1 MRLFKK
7 TNIDFLGK
15 RKMWYVIS
23 SIMVLLGMFSVFVKG
38 ISYGIDFRGG
48 TELVLTFQQSIDIG
62 DIRTALTKVGLGNSE
77 IKYYGTESSVLIRT
91 SEQEEGTAISDK
103 IKSVMATSFPGKKF
117 EVAKEDKIGPK
128 IGKELRRDALYAVI
142 WSFLAILAYV
152 AIRFKFAYGLGA
164 VIALV
169 HDVFTTFGFL
179 SILNGV
185 VPGLNLEISQEII
198 AAFLTLI
205 GVSVNDTV
213 VIFDRIRE
221 NLKIYRSLPLEE
233 VMNKSL
239 NDTLSRTIITSATIF
254 LVLIVLLIFGG
265 EVNRGFAFT
274 MAFGIVTGTY
284 SSIYVA
290 SAFVLDWTRYRSRV
304 RATAAAQAQIPQ

>member
-23 SIMVLLGMFSVFVKG
+23 GMMMFIGMLGLLFKG
-38 ISYGIDFRGG
+38 ITYGIDFQGG
-48 TELVLTFQQSIDIG
+48 TEIVLQFQQKTEIS
-62 DIRTALTKVGLGNSE
+62 DIRTALAKVGLGNSE
-77 IKYYGTESSVLIRT
+77 IKYYGSDNYILIRT
-91 SEQEEGTAISDK
+91 GEQAEGSTIADR
-103 IKSVMATSFPGKKF
+103 IKNAVQTSMTDKKF
-117 EVAKEDKIGPK
+117 EVVKEDKIGPK
-128 IGKELRRDALYAVI
+128 IGKELRRDAFYAVI
-142 WSFLAILAYV
+142 WAFLAILAYV

-164 VIALV
+164 VLALI
-169 HDVFTTFGFL
+169 HDVFTTLGFL
-179 SILNGV
+179 SILNGLI
-185 VPGLNLEISQEII
+185 PGLNLEISQEII

-221 NLKIYRSLPLEE
+221 NEKIYRSMSLQE
-233 VMNKSL
+233 VMRKSL

-284 SSIYVA
+284 SSIFIA
-290 SAFVLDWTRYRSRV
+290 SAFVLDWTRYRNRK
-304 RATAAAQAQIPQ
+304 TAVTA

>member
-7 TNIDFLGK
+7 TNIDFLGT
-15 RKMWYVIS
+15 RKIWYIVS
-23 SIMVLLGMFSVFVKG
+23 SIMVLIGMASIVFKG
-38 ISYGIDFRGG
+38 ITYGIDFEGG
-48 TELVLTFQQSIDIG
+48 TELVLAFQQRAAVG

-77 IKYYGTESSVLIRT
+77 IKFYGTENSVLIRT
-91 SEQEEGTAISDK
+91 AEQEEGTAISDK
-103 IKSVMATSFPGKKF
+103 IKKVIAESFPDKKF
-117 EVAKEDKIGPK
+117 EVIKEDKIGPK

-142 WSFLAILAYV
+142 WSFFAILAYI

-164 VIALV
+164 VIATI

-179 SILNGV
+179 SILNGII
-185 VPGLNLEISQEII
+185 PGLNLEITQEVI

-221 NLKIYRSLPLEE
+221 NLKIYRSLPLME

-254 LVLIVLLIFGG
+254 IVLIILLIFGG

-274 MAFGIVTGTY
+274 MAFGIITGTY
-284 SSIYVA
+284 SSIYIA
-290 SAFVLDWTRYRSRV
+290 SAFVLDWTGYRSRT
-304 RATAAAQAQIPQ
+304 RTTAAHPPQ

>member
-23 SIMVLLGMFSVFVKG
+23 SAMVLVGMVSIFYKG
-38 ISYGIDFRGG
+38 ISYGIDFQGG
-48 TELVLTFQQSIDIG
+48 TEIVLAFQQKVEISAIRMSLTNVGLGTSEIKTYGADNYIL
-62 DIRTALTKVGLGNSE
+62 IRTA
-77 IKYYGTESSVLIRT
+77 
-91 SEQEEGTAISDK
+91 EQAEGTSIADK
-103 IKSVMATSFPGKKF
+103 IKSTVKISFPDKRF
-117 EVAKEDKIGPK
+117 EVVKEDKIGPK

-142 WSFLAILAYV
+142 WAFLAILAYV

-179 SILNGV
+179 SILNGLI
-185 VPGLNLEISQEII
+185 PGLNLEISQEII

-213 VIFDRIRE
+213 IIFDRIRE
-221 NLKIYRSLPLEE
+221 NEKIYRSMSLND

-239 NDTLSRTIITSATIF
+239 NDTLSRTIITSGTIF
-254 LVLIVLLIFGG
+254 IVLIVLLIFGG

-290 SAFVLDWTRYRSRV
+290 SAFVLDWTQYRKRK
-304 RATAAAQAQIPQ
+304 TAVTA

>member
-15 RKMWYVIS
+15 RKTWYLIS
-23 SIMVLLGMFSVFVKG
+23 SVMVLIGMLGLLFRG
-38 ISYGIDFRGG
+38 ITYGIDFQGG
-48 TELVLTFQQSIDIG
+48 TEIVMAFQQKVEIS
-62 DIRTALTKVGLGNSE
+62 DIRTALIKVGLSNSE
-77 IKYYGTESSVLIRT
+77 IKYYGEDKYILIRT
-91 SEQEEGTAISDK
+91 GEQAEGTAIADK
-103 IKSVMATSFPGKKF
+103 AKNAIETSLPDKKF
-117 EVAKEDKIGPK
+117 EVVKESKIGPK
-128 IGKELRRDALYAVI
+128 IGSELRRDAFLAVI

-164 VIALV
+164 VLALV
-169 HDVFTTFGFL
+169 HDVFTTLGFL
-179 SILNGV
+179 SILNGLI
-185 VPGLNLEISQEII
+185 PGLNLEISQEII

-221 NLKIYRSLPLEE
+221 NEKIYRSMSLMEI
-233 VMNKSL
+233 MKKSL
-239 NDTLSRTIITSATIF
+239 NETLSRTIITSATIF

-284 SSIYVA
+284 SSIFIA
-290 SAFVLDWTRYRSRV
+290 SAFVLDYTRLRNRKTV
-304 RATAAAQAQIPQ
+304 VA

>member
-7 TNIDFLGK
+7 TTIDFLGK
-15 RKMWYVIS
+15 RNFWYFIS
-23 SIMVLLGMFSVFVKG
+23 GSMVLVGVFSLFVRG
-38 ISYGIDFRGG
+38 FTLGIDFRGG
-48 TELVLTFQQSIDIG
+48 TELSVQFDQRVEISDV
-62 DIRTALTKVGLGNSE
+62 RTALTKVGLGKAE
-77 IKYYGTESSVLIRT
+77 IKTYGADTEFLIRST
-91 SEQEEGTAISDK
+91 EQAEGTLIGDHIKTALQAQFPNRTFDVRKEYKIS
-103 IKSVMATSFPGKKF
+103 
-117 EVAKEDKIGPK
+117 PK

-142 WSFLAILAYV
+142 WSMLAILAYV
-152 AIRFKFAYGLGA
+152 AVRFRFTYGLGA
-164 VIALV
+164 VIAIV

-179 SILNGV
+179 SLLNGV
-185 VPGLNLEISQEII
+185 IPGVNLEISQEVV

-221 NLKIYRSLPLEE
+221 NQKIYKTMPLAE

-239 NDTLSRTIITSATIF
+239 NETLSRTIITSGTIF

-290 SAFVLDWTRYRSRV
+290 SAFVLDWSLFRKT
-304 RATAAAQAQIPQ
+304 QASMA

>member
-15 RKMWYVIS
+15 RKMWYIVS
-23 SIMVLLGMFSVFVKG
+23 TIMVLFGMFSIVFKG
-38 ISYGIDFRGG
+38 INYGIDFQGG
-48 TELVLTFQQSIDIG
+48 TELVLAFQQKIDIG
-62 DIRTALTKVGLGNSE
+62 EIRVGLTKVGLGTSE
-77 IKYYGTESSVLIRT
+77 IKSYGGDNNVLIRT
-91 SEQEEGTAISDK
+91 SEQAEGTGVADK
-103 IKSVMATSFPGKKF
+103 IKNAMKVSFPEKKF
-117 EVAKEDKIGPK
+117 EVIKEDKIGPK
-128 IGKELRRDALYAVI
+128 IGKELRTDAMLAVF
-142 WSFLAILAYV
+142 WSFVAILIYV
-152 AIRFKFAYGLGA
+152 AIRFKFAYGFGA
-164 VIALV
+164 VVALV

-179 SILNGV
+179 SLLNNTI
-185 VPGLNLEISQEII
+185 PGLNLDLSQEII

-213 VIFDRIRE
+213 IIFDRIRE
-221 NLKIYRSLPLEE
+221 NEKIYRSMPLME

-239 NDTLSRTIITSATIF
+239 NDTLSRTIITSSTIF
-254 LVLIVLLIFGG
+254 MVLIILLLFGG

-290 SAFVLDWTRYRSRV
+290 SAFVLDWTRYKNRKK
-304 RATAAAQAQIPQ
+304 AAIAAA

>member
-15 RKMWYVIS
+15 RKMWYIVS
-23 SIMVLLGMFSVFVKG
+23 TIMVLFGMFSIVFKG
-38 ISYGIDFRGG
+38 INYGIDFQGG
-48 TELVLTFQQSIDIG
+48 TELVLAFQQKIDIG
-62 DIRTALTKVGLGNSE
+62 EIRIGLTKVGLGTSE
-77 IKYYGTESSVLIRT
+77 IKSFGGDNNVLIRT
-91 SEQEEGTAISDK
+91 SEQAEGTGVADK
-103 IKSVMATSFPGKKF
+103 IKNAMKVSFPEKKF
-117 EVAKEDKIGPK
+117 EVIKEDKIGPK
-128 IGKELRRDALYAVI
+128 IGKELRTDAMLAVF
-142 WSFLAILAYV
+142 WSFIAILIYV
-152 AIRFKFAYGLGA
+152 AIRFKFAYGFGA
-164 VIALV
+164 VVALV

-179 SILNGV
+179 SLLNNTI
-185 VPGLNLEISQEII
+185 PGLNLDLSQEII

-213 VIFDRIRE
+213 IIFDRIRE
-221 NLKIYRSLPLEE
+221 NEKIYRSMPLME

-239 NDTLSRTIITSATIF
+239 NDTLSRTIITSSTIF
-254 LVLIVLLIFGG
+254 MVLIILLLFGG

-290 SAFVLDWTRYRSRV
+290 SAFVLDWTRYKNRKK
-304 RATAAAQAQIPQ
+304 AAIAAA

>member
-15 RKMWYVIS
+15 RKMWYIVS
-23 SIMVLLGMFSVFVKG
+23 TIMVLFGMFSVVFKG
-38 ISYGIDFRGG
+38 INYGIDFQGG
-48 TELVLTFQQSIDIG
+48 TELVLAFQQKVVIG
-62 DIRTALTKVGLGNSE
+62 EIRVALTKVGLGTSE
-77 IKYYGTESSVLIRT
+77 IKSYGADNNVLIRT
-91 SEQEEGTAISDK
+91 SEQAEGTGVADK
-103 IKSVMATSFPGKKF
+103 IKNAMHVSFPDKKF
-117 EVAKEDKIGPK
+117 NVIKEDKIGPK
-128 IGKELRRDALYAVI
+128 IGKELRNDAMLAVL
-142 WSFLAILAYV
+142 WSFAAILAYV
-152 AIRFKFAYGLGA
+152 AIRFKFAYGFGA
-164 VIALV
+164 VVALV

-179 SILNGV
+179 SLLNGLI
-185 VPGLNLEISQEII
+185 PGLNLDLSQEII

-213 VIFDRIRE
+213 IIFDRIRE
-221 NLKIYRSLPLEE
+221 NEKIYRSMPLFD

-239 NDTLSRTIITSATIF
+239 NETLSRTIITSSTIF
-254 LVLIVLLIFGG
+254 IVLIILLLFGG

-290 SAFVLDWTRYRSRV
+290 SAFVLDWTRYRNRKA
-304 RATAAAQAQIPQ
+304 ATASA

>member
-15 RKMWYVIS
+15 RKMWYIVS
-23 SIMVLLGMFSVFVKG
+23 TIMVLFGMFSIVFKG
-38 ISYGIDFRGG
+38 INYGIDFQGG
-48 TELVLTFQQSIDIG
+48 TELVLAFQQKIDIG
-62 DIRTALTKVGLGNSE
+62 EIRIGLTKVGLGTSE
-77 IKYYGTESSVLIRT
+77 IKSYGGDNNVLIRT
-91 SEQEEGTAISDK
+91 SEQAEGTGVADK
-103 IKSVMATSFPGKKF
+103 IKNAMKVSFPEKKF
-117 EVAKEDKIGPK
+117 EVIKEDKIGPK
-128 IGKELRRDALYAVI
+128 IGKELRTDAMLAVF
-142 WSFLAILAYV
+142 WSFVAILIYV
-152 AIRFKFAYGLGA
+152 AIRFKFAYGFGA
-164 VIALV
+164 VVALV

-179 SILNGV
+179 SLLNNTI
-185 VPGLNLEISQEII
+185 PGLNLDLSQEII

-213 VIFDRIRE
+213 IIFDRIRE
-221 NLKIYRSLPLEE
+221 NEKIYRSMPLME

-239 NDTLSRTIITSATIF
+239 NDTLSRTIITSSTIF
-254 LVLIVLLIFGG
+254 MVLIILLLFGG

-290 SAFVLDWTRYRSRV
+290 SAFVLDWTRYKNRKK
-304 RATAAAQAQIPQ
+304 AAIAAA

>member
-15 RKMWYVIS
+15 RKMWYVVS
-23 SIMVLLGMFSVFVKG
+23 SVMVLIGMLSIVFRG
-38 ISYGIDFRGG
+38 INYGIDFQGG
-48 TELVLTFQQSIDIG
+48 TEIVLAFQQKIEISAM
-62 DIRTALTKVGLGNSE
+62 RTALTNVGLGASE
-77 IKYYGTESSVLIRT
+77 IKTYGSDNYILIRT
-91 SEQEEGTAISDK
+91 AEQAEGTGIADK
-103 IKSVMATSFPGKKF
+103 IKSTVQTSFPDKKF
-117 EVAKEDKIGPK
+117 EVIKEDKIGPK
-128 IGKELRRDALYAVI
+128 IGKELRRDALLAVI
-142 WSFLAILAYV
+142 WAFLAILAYV
-152 AIRFKFAYGLGA
+152 AIRFKFAYGFGA

-169 HDVFTTFGFL
+169 HDIFTTFGFL
-179 SILNGV
+179 SVLNGLI
-185 VPGLNLEISQEII
+185 PGLNLDISQEVI

-213 VIFDRIRE
+213 IIFDRIRE
-221 NLKIYRSLPLEE
+221 NEKIYRSMSLND

-239 NDTLSRTIITSATIF
+239 NDTLSRTIITSGTIF
-254 LVLIVLLIFGG
+254 IVLIVLLIFGG

-290 SAFVLDWTRYRSRV
+290 SAFVLDWTQYRKRKTMV
-304 RATAAAQAQIPQ
+304 KA

>member
-15 RKMWYVIS
+15 RKMWYIVS
-23 SIMVLLGMFSVFVKG
+23 TIMVLFGMFSVVFKG
-38 ISYGIDFRGG
+38 INYGIDFQGG
-48 TELVLTFQQSIDIG
+48 TELVLAFQQKVDISE
-62 DIRTALTKVGLGNSE
+62 IRVALTKVGLGTSE
-77 IKYYGTESSVLIRT
+77 IKSYGADNNVLIRT
-91 SEQEEGTAISDK
+91 SEQAEGTGVADK
-103 IKSVMATSFPGKKF
+103 IKNAMHVSFPDKQF
-117 EVAKEDKIGPK
+117 NVIKEDKIGPK
-128 IGKELRRDALYAVI
+128 IGKELRNDAMLAVL
-142 WSFLAILAYV
+142 WSFVAILVYV
-152 AIRFKFAYGLGA
+152 AIRFKFAYGFGA
-164 VIALV
+164 VVALV

-179 SILNGV
+179 SLLNGLI
-185 VPGLNLEISQEII
+185 PGLNLDLSQEII

-213 VIFDRIRE
+213 IIFDRIRE
-221 NLKIYRSLPLEE
+221 NEKIYRSMPLFD

-239 NDTLSRTIITSATIF
+239 NETLSRTIITSSTIF
-254 LVLIVLLIFGG
+254 IVLIILLLFGG

-290 SAFVLDWTRYRSRV
+290 SAFVLDWTRYRNRKA
-304 RATAAAQAQIPQ
+304 ATASA

>member
-15 RKMWYVIS
+15 RKMWYVVS
-23 SIMVLLGMFSVFVKG
+23 SVMMFIGLLGLLFKG
-38 ISYGIDFRGG
+38 ITYGIDFQGG
-48 TELVLTFQQSIDIG
+48 TEIVLAFQQKTEIS
-62 DIRTALTKVGLGNSE
+62 DIRTALTKVGLGKSE
-77 IKYYGTESSVLIRT
+77 IKYYGTDNYILINT
-91 SEQEEGTAISDK
+91 GEQAEGTAIADR
-103 IKSVMATSFPGKKF
+103 IKNAVQISMADKKF
-117 EVAKEDKIGPK
+117 EVVKEDKIGPK
-128 IGKELRRDALYAVI
+128 IGKELRRDALYAII
-142 WSFLAILAYV
+142 WAFAAILAYV
-152 AIRFKFAYGLGA
+152 DIRFKFAYGLGA

-179 SILNGV
+179 SILNGLI
-185 VPGLNLEISQEII
+185 PGLNLEISQEVI

-213 VIFDRIRE
+213 IIFDRIRE
-221 NLKIYRSLPLEE
+221 NEKIYRSMSLND

-239 NDTLSRTIITSATIF
+239 NDTLSRTIITSGTIF
-254 LVLIVLLIFGG
+254 IVLIVLLIFGG

-290 SAFVLDWTRYRSRV
+290 SAFVLDWTQYRKRK
-304 RATAAAQAQIPQ
+304 TAVTA

>member
-23 SIMVLLGMFSVFVKG
+23 SMMVLVGILGLLLKG
-38 ISYGIDFRGG
+38 ITYGIDFQGG
-48 TELVLTFQQSIDIG
+48 TEIVLAFQQKTEIS
-62 DIRTALTKVGLGNSE
+62 DIRTALAKVGLGNSE
-77 IKYYGTESSVLIRT
+77 IKYYGTDNYILINT
-91 SEQEEGTAISDK
+91 GEQAEGTAIADR
-103 IKSVMATSFPGKKF
+103 IKSAVQISMTDKKF
-117 EVAKEDKIGPK
+117 EVVKEDKIGPK

-142 WSFLAILAYV
+142 WAFLAILAYV

-179 SILNGV
+179 SILNGL

-213 VIFDRIRE
+213 IIFDRIRE
-221 NLKIYRSLPLEE
+221 NEKIYRSMSLND

-239 NDTLSRTIITSATIF
+239 NDTLSRTIITSGTIF
-254 LVLIVLLIFGG
+254 IVLIVLLIFGG

-290 SAFVLDWTRYRSRV
+290 SAFVLDWTRYQNRKKAV
-304 RATAAAQAQIPQ
+304 TA

>member
-15 RKMWYVIS
+15 RKMWYVVS
-23 SIMVLLGMFSVFVKG
+23 TIMVLFGMFSVLFKG
-38 ISYGIDFRGG
+38 INYGIDFQGG
-48 TELVLTFQQSIDIG
+48 TELVLAFQQKIDIG
-62 DIRTALTKVGLGNSE
+62 EIRVALTKVGLGASE
-77 IKYYGTESSVLIRT
+77 IKSYGGENNVLIRT
-91 SEQEEGTAISDK
+91 SEQAEGTSVADK
-103 IKSVMATSFPGKKF
+103 IKNAMQVSFPDKKF
-117 EVAKEDKIGPK
+117 EVIKEDKIGPK
-128 IGKELRRDALYAVI
+128 IGKELRSDAMLAVL
-142 WSFLAILAYV
+142 WSFVAILAYV
-152 AIRFKFAYGLGA
+152 AIRFKFAYGFGA
-164 VIALV
+164 VVALV

-179 SILNGV
+179 SLLNGL
-185 VPGLNLEISQEII
+185 VPGLNLDISQEII

-213 VIFDRIRE
+213 IIFDRIRE
-221 NLKIYRSLPLEE
+221 NEKIYRSMPLIE

-239 NDTLSRTIITSATIF
+239 NDTLSRTIITSSTIF
-254 LVLIVLLIFGG
+254 IVLVILLIFGG

-290 SAFVLDWTRYRSRV
+290 SAFVLDWTRYRNRKKA
-304 RATAAAQAQIPQ
+304 ATVAV

>member
-15 RKMWYVIS
+15 RKIWYIVS
-23 SIMVLLGMFSVFVKG
+23 LIMVLIGVVGMIFRGINLG
-38 ISYGIDFRGG
+38 IEFRGG
-48 TELVLTFQQSIDIG
+48 TELVFRFDGAANI
-62 DIRTALTKVGLGNSE
+62 SE
-77 IKYYGTESSVLIRT
+77 IRQALDKIGYGKAEIKSYGSESDVLIRVGD
-91 SEQEEGTAISDK
+91 QEEGTAVGDK
-103 IKSVMATSFPGKKF
+103 IKAEFKTAFSGHSVTLL
-117 EVAKEDKIGPK
+117 KEDKIGPK
-128 IGKELRRDALYAVI
+128 IGKELRRDALLAVF

-152 AIRFKFAYGLGA
+152 ALRFKFKYGLGA

-169 HDVFTTFGFL
+169 HDIFTTFGFL
-179 SILNGV
+179 SLLNGLF
-185 VPGLNLEISQEII
+185 GLNLELSQEVM

-221 NLKIYRSLPLEE
+221 NEKIYRSMPLAEL
-233 VMNKSL
+233 MNKSL
-239 NDTLSRTIITSATIF
+239 NETLSRTIITSGTIF
-254 LVLIVLLIFGG
+254 LVLVVLLVFGG

-290 SAFVLDWTRYRSRV
+290 SAFVLDWTNYRTKRQAAKAAL
-304 RATAAAQAQIPQ
+304 ATKR

>member
-15 RKMWYVIS
+15 RKMWYIVS
-23 SIMVLLGMFSVFVKG
+23 TIMVLFGMFSIVFKG
-38 ISYGIDFRGG
+38 INYGIDFQGG
-48 TELVLTFQQSIDIG
+48 TELVLAFQQKIDIG
-62 DIRTALTKVGLGNSE
+62 EIRIGLTKVGLGTSE
-77 IKYYGTESSVLIRT
+77 IKSYGGDNNVLIRT
-91 SEQEEGTAISDK
+91 SEQAEGTGVADK
-103 IKSVMATSFPGKKF
+103 IKNAMKISFPEKKF
-117 EVAKEDKIGPK
+117 EVIKEDKIGPK
-128 IGKELRRDALYAVI
+128 IGKELRTDAMLAVF
-142 WSFLAILAYV
+142 WSFIAILIYV
-152 AIRFKFAYGLGA
+152 AIRFKFAYGFGA
-164 VIALV
+164 VVALV

-179 SILNGV
+179 SLLNNTI
-185 VPGLNLEISQEII
+185 PGLNLDLSQEII

-213 VIFDRIRE
+213 IIFDRIRE
-221 NLKIYRSLPLEE
+221 NEKIYRSMPLME

-239 NDTLSRTIITSATIF
+239 NDTLSRTIITSSTIF
-254 LVLIVLLIFGG
+254 MVLIILLLFGG

-290 SAFVLDWTRYRSRV
+290 SAFVLDWTRYQNRKKA
-304 RATAAAQAQIPQ
+304 ATATA